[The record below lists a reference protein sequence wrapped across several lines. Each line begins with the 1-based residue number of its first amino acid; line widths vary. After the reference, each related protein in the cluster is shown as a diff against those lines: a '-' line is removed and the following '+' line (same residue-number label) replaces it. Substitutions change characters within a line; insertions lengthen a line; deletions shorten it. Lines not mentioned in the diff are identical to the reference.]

1 MARLFYSFDDGQM
14 YHIMRQCPLQTLL
27 DEQRVDKGLLIE
39 SGGGRVEITVY
50 RDGEPTE
57 FKTVIAQD
65 EEDEIIVASYESH
78 RCVPKNDADELLKVF
93 IEMSGIC

>member
-39 SGGGRVEITVY
+39 SGGGRVEIAVY
-50 RDGEPTE
+50 VGGEPTE
-57 FKTVIAQD
+57 FKTVIAKD
-65 EEDEIIVASYESH
+65 EDDEIIVASYESH
-78 RCVPKNDADELLKVF
+78 RCVPKNDTKELLVDLL
-93 IEMSGIC
+93 EMSGL

>member
-39 SGGGRVEITVY
+39 SSDGLVEITVY
-50 RDGEPTE
+50 RSGKPTE
-57 FKTVIAQD
+57 FKTIIAKD
-65 EEDEIIVASYESH
+65 AEDEIVVASYETH
-78 RCVPKNDADELLKVF
+78 RCVPKNDAEELLVALL
-93 IEMSGIC
+93 EMSGL